1 MYALRALALP
11 LGQAMHARRGLPEAD
26 PGLSTAQA
34 HLENPNVK
42 RILIVLIVQAE
53 QR

>member
-1 MYALRALALP
+1 MAPYGEAAVDRERSRRDRHRAKLALP
-11 LGQAMHARRGLPEAD
+11 ETSGGE
-26 PGLSTAQA
+26 GV
-34 HLENPNVK
+34 NVK